1 VASRSIS
8 ALRERPQGRVEI
20 ELDGERWR
28 TVPVGVVVR
37 AGLAVG
43 QVLDR
48 ATASALA
55 RELRRA
61 KAVGGATRAL
71 AARDRSR
78 AALEERLVRAG
89 VPAGVRTDALDQL
102 ERAGLVDD
110 SRLARSRAEALAARG
125 YGDAAIRARLA
136 REGLAADLARAALD
150 ELEPERERARRL
162 LGRDGGSQRALRR
175 LAARGFDRDTLAE
188 LAAFADSE

>member
-1 VASRSIS
+1 MASRSIS
-8 ALRERPQGRVEI
+8 ALRERPPGGVEI
-20 ELDGERWR
+20 ELDGDRWR
-28 TVPVGVVVR
+28 TVPVDVVVR

-48 ATASALA
+48 AAASALA

-78 AALEERLVRAG
+78 AELDERLARAG
-89 VPAGVRTDALDQL
+89 VPVGVRADALDQL

-136 REGLAADLARAALD
+136 REGLAADIALAALD

-162 LGRDGGSQRALRR
+162 FGRDGGSPRALKR

>member
-8 ALRERPQGRVEI
+8 ALRERPRGRVEI

-28 TVPVGVVVR
+28 TVPAGVVVR

-48 ATASALA
+48 AAAGALA

-61 KAVGGATRAL
+61 RAVGGATRAL

-78 AALEERLVRAG
+78 AALDERLARAG
-89 VPAGVRTDALDQL
+89 IPAAVRTEALDDLQ
-102 ERAGLVDD
+102 RAGLVDD
-110 SRLARSRAEALAARG
+110 ARLARSRAEALAARG
-125 YGDAAIRARLA
+125 YGDAAIRSRLG
-136 REGLAADLARAALD
+136 REGVSAELARAALA
-150 ELEPERERARRL
+150 ELQPERDRLRGLFERE
-162 LGRDGGSQRALRR
+162 GRSPRALRR
-175 LAARGFDRDTLAE
+175 LAARGFDRDMLAE